1 MVAALFA
8 QTTGITVAAEFENF
22 VQSDPGKSRWSF
34 VFSEKLLGYF
44 CDKDLR
50 KSCWWF
56 CPGWQN
62 SGSPAAA
69 HKRSFAHAKERESG
83 RDLWAVYGRF
93 GPEYKQFGSLWAI

>member
-1 MVAALFA
+1 
-8 QTTGITVAAEFENF
+8 
-22 VQSDPGKSRWSF
+22 

-50 KSCWWF
+50 KLCWWF

-69 HKRSFAHAKERESG
+69 RKRSFAHAREWENG
-83 RDLWAVYGRF
+83 RTLWAVYGRF
-93 GPEYKQFGSLWAI
+93 GPEYKQFGSLWAICAIYANGARPHKHWLFLILLIWRVGT